1 MSYVGPRKI
10 SNFNFESEMEESAC
24 IMFQPEKKLSHRL
37 FPISVNL
44 ISFVT
49 VPAVA
54 IILRTVAS
62 PFQRGFF
69 CDDLSIKYPLLPS
82 QTVSVTLLVCL
93 NVGIASILFNV
104 GEYLASKK
112 TDDFR
117 LFYLSVP
124 AFQLKVFRL
133 ELIFLWGA
141 VATNVLTDTIKFSVG
156 ALRPNFLA
164 LCQPSI
170 NATAIKCTS
179 KEEFGIYHTNFHCTS
194 QGLSEGEESFA
205 RSSFPSGHSSMAA
218 FSAIFLVVFAQ
229 ERFYGTRTFFLLPFI
244 QLSLVCLAVWI
255 GMTRVSDY
263 VHHPVDVA
271 VGLIIG
277 AGVGL
282 VLGCQTVQGI
292 RKNEAENSDK
302 QLEEDRDHLASVRSE
317 TTSEEVVYFRF

>member
-1 MSYVGPRKI
+1 MS
-10 SNFNFESEMEESAC
+10 E
-24 IMFQPEKKLSHRL
+24 PEKKLSHRL

-44 ISFVT
+44 ISFVI
-49 VPAVA
+49 VIAVA
-54 IILRTVAS
+54 IILRTVAA
-62 PFQRGFF
+62 PFRRGFF
-69 CDDLSIKYPLLPS
+69 CDDISIKYPLLPS
-82 QTVSVTLLVCL
+82 QTVSVPLLVCL
-93 NVGIASILFNV
+93 NVGIASILFAV
-104 GEYLASKK
+104 GEYLGLKK
-112 TDDFR
+112 TEKVR
-117 LFYLSVP
+117 LYCLSVP
-124 AFQLKVFRL
+124 AFLLKVCRL

-164 LCQPSI
+164 LCQPYIDSAYI
-170 NATAIKCTS
+170 DCTS
-179 KEEFGIYHTNFHCTS
+179 KEEFGIYHTNFRCNS
-194 QGLSEGEESFA
+194 QGLSAGEESFA

-255 GMTRVSDY
+255 GMTRISDF

-282 VLGCQTVQGI
+282 ALGCQTVQWI

-302 QLEEDRDHLASVRSE
+302 EEDREHLASVRSE
-317 TTSEEVVYFRF
+317 TNSEVAVVYFRF